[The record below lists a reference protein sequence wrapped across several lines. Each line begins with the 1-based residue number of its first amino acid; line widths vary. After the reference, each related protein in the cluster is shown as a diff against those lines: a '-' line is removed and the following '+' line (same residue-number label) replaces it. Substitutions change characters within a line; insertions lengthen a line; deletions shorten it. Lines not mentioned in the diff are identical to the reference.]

1 MTNTDPITPGVEP
14 VAVASRP
21 SDTRFKPRKS
31 KKARQSFTLPMLE
44 FLMLKTLKLRSSKL
58 GSPVKKNVLVRAG
71 ILALAAM
78 SDARFLVA
86 LNTVSS
92 SRHTR
97 ASKD

>member
-1 MTNTDPITPGVEP
+1 MTNTDPITPGAGP
-14 VAVASRP
+14 DAVVSTP
-21 SDTRFKPRKS
+21 SNTRLKPRKS
-31 KKARQSFTLPMLE
+31 KKVRESFTLPMLE

-71 ILALAAM
+71 IHALAAM
-78 SDARFLVA
+78 SDTRFLAV

-92 SRHTR
+92 SKNTR